1 MCGRFFREGVS
12 WAEYHA
18 WLNIIE
24 IHGVEPPE
32 ANWNIAPT
40 TIQPVIRLN
49 HDRSAREM
57 APMRWGLIPSWWSKP
72 IREWQ
77 AASINARAEEVAQ
90 KPTFRG
96 AYRHKRCLVPVS
108 GYYEWSV
115 QGKTKTP
122 FAFRLHNRRLFCLAG
137 LWDAALID
145 GSEIQS
151 FTILTT
157 KPNDFTAG
165 IHDRMPVILRPEDY
179 DRWLDPA
186 SGDPSDLFEPF
197 PNEDMDAWP
206 IGPAVG
212 KVSNNYPGLLDDV

>member
-1 MCGRFFREGVS
+1 MCGRFFREAVS
-12 WAEYHA
+12 WTEYSA
-18 WLNIIE
+18 WLGITE
-24 IHGVEPPE
+24 IAGVEPPE
-32 ANWNIAPT
+32 ASWNIAPT

-49 HDRSAREM
+49 HDRSGREM
-57 APMRWGLIPSWWSKP
+57 APARWGLVPSWWTKP
-72 IREWQ
+72 LKEWR
-77 AASINARAEEVAQ
+77 AVSINARSEEVAE

-96 AYRHKRCLVPVS
+96 AFRHKRCLVPVS

-115 QGKTKTP
+115 QGKTKIP
-122 FAFRLHNRRLFCLAG
+122 FAFRLRNRRLFCLAG

-157 KPNDFTAG
+157 RPNDFTAG

-186 SGDPSDLFEPF
+186 SGDPSDLFAPF
-197 PNEDMDAWP
+197 ANEDMDAWP
-206 IGPAVG
+206 VSAAVG
-212 KVSNNYPGLLDDV
+212 KVSNNYPELLQAM

>member
-1 MCGRFFREGVS
+1 MCGRFFREGVT
-12 WAEYHA
+12 WGEYYA
-18 WLNIIE
+18 WLNITEIE
-24 IHGVEPPE
+24 GVEPPE
-32 ANWNIAPT
+32 ASWNIAPT

-49 HDRSAREM
+49 HDKSAREM
-57 APMRWGLIPSWWSKP
+57 VPMRWGLIPSWWNKP
-72 IREWQ
+72 IKEWR
-77 AASINARAEEVAQ
+77 AVSINARAEEVAE

-122 FAFRLHNRRLFCLAG
+122 FAFRLRNRRLFCLAG

-197 PNEDMDAWP
+197 ANEDMDAWP
-206 IGPAVG
+206 IGAAVG
-212 KVSNNYPGLLDDV
+212 KVSNNYPELLDEV

>member
-1 MCGRFFREGVS
+1 MCGRYFREGVT
-12 WAEYHA
+12 WAEYYA
-18 WLNIIE
+18 WLNL
-24 IHGVEPPE
+24 IHDESVEPPE
-32 ANWNIAPT
+32 ASWNIAPT
-40 TIQPVIRLN
+40 TIQPIVRLN
-49 HDRSAREM
+49 YGKSAREM
-57 APMRWGLIPSWWSKP
+57 VPMRWGLIPSWWTKP
-72 IREWQ
+72 IREWR
-77 AASINARAEEVAQ
+77 AISINARAEEVAE

-115 QGKTKTP
+115 QGKSKTP
-122 FAFRLHNRRLFCLAG
+122 FAFRLRNRRLFCLAG

-157 KPNDFTAG
+157 RPNDFTAG

-197 PNEDMDAWP
+197 ANEDMDAWP

-212 KVSNNYPGLLDDV
+212 KVSNNYPGLLDEA

>member
-1 MCGRFFREGVS
+1 MS
-12 WAEYHA
+12 WEAYYA
-18 WLNIIE
+18 WLGITDIP
-24 IHGVEPPE
+24 GVEPPE
-32 ANWNIAPT
+32 ADWNIAPT

-57 APMRWGLIPSWWSKP
+57 APARWGLVPSWWSKP
-72 IREWQ
+72 LKEWR
-77 AASINARAEEVAQ
+77 AISINARAEDVAE

-115 QGKTKTP
+115 QGKSKTP
-122 FAFRLHNRRLFCLAG
+122 FVFRLRNRRLFCLAG

-165 IHDRMPVILRPEDY
+165 IHDRMPVILPREQWTG
-179 DRWLDPA
+179 WLEGSEEEALALARTCDLELAVERTEALWVSGAMPA
-186 SGDPSDLFEPF
+186 Q
-197 PNEDMDAWP
+197 
-206 IGPAVG
+206 
-212 KVSNNYPGLLDDV
+212 

>member
-12 WAEYHA
+12 WEEYYT
-18 WLNIIE
+18 WLNIPAIA
-24 IHGVEPPE
+24 GVEPPE

-57 APMRWGLIPSWWSKP
+57 APARWGLVPSWWNKP
-72 IREWQ
+72 LKEWR
-77 AASINARAEEVAQ
+77 AVSFNARAGEVAE

-115 QGKTKTP
+115 QGKAKTP
-122 FAFRLHNRRLFCLAG
+122 FVFRLRNRRLFCLAG

-157 KPNDFTAG
+157 KPNDLTAG

-179 DRWLDPA
+179 DHWLDPS
-186 SGDPSDLFEPF
+186 SGDPSGLFEPF
-197 PNEDMDAWP
+197 PTEDMDAWP
-206 IGPAVG
+206 ISPAVG
-212 KVSNNYPGLLDDV
+212 KVSNNYPGLLDEV